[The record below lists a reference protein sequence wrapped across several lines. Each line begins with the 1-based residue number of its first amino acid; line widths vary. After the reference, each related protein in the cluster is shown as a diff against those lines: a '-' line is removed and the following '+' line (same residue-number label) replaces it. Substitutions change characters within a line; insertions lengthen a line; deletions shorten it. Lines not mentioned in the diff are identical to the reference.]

1 MSGEFSD
8 FTDFIDFDEANP
20 IRIAVFGVGLIGGS
34 LALCFKGK
42 PGVHV
47 VGHSINPASTE
58 KYVAL
63 GVVDSATT
71 SLEEAAKGA
80 DFIFL
85 CVPVGRLEEYVNEL
99 SRLPLKRGCIISD
112 VGSTKAS
119 VVRHADKLSLRG
131 AVFIGGHP
139 MAGSERSGVEAAS
152 LYLLENAYY
161 VLTPTT
167 NTPPEHVGKLER
179 LLKHTRAHIVKT
191 DAVQH
196 DDIVGA
202 ISHLPHMIAVALVN
216 QIAGYNESNELYM
229 RLAAGG
235 FRDIT
240 RIASSDPVIWRDIL
254 LSNRDVMLKLVRDWQ
269 NEMDRFASLLEQEDG
284 DGIAER
290 FHTAGEFRRQL
301 PERRK
306 GMITSLFECYVDNVP
321 DHPGIIGKIAT
332 ELGQAKINL
341 SNLQIIESREDV
353 PGILRLSF
361 KQAEDLDRA
370 TALLKSLNYEVHM

>member
-8 FTDFIDFDEANP
+8 FTEISESNP
-20 IRIAVFGVGLIGGS
+20 IKIAIFGVGLIGGS

-42 PGVHV
+42 PGVEV

-58 KYVAL
+58 KYVAR
-63 GVVDSATT
+63 GVVDWATT
-71 SLEEAAKGA
+71 SIPEAAKDA
-80 DFIFL
+80 DFLFL
-85 CVPVGRLEEYVNEL
+85 CVPVGRLEEYVDEL
-99 SRLPLKRGCIISD
+99 SKLPLKPGCIITD

-119 VVRHADKLSLRG
+119 VVHHAEKLALHG

-152 LYLLENAYY
+152 LYLLENAFY
-161 VLTPTT
+161 VLTPVEG
-167 NTPPEHVGKLER
+167 TPAHYVSRLEQ
-179 LLKHTRAHIVKT
+179 LLVWTRAHIVKT
-191 DAVQH
+191 DAIQH

-202 ISHLPHMIAVALVN
+202 ISHLPHIIAVALVN
-216 QIAGYNESNELYM
+216 QIAGYNETNELYR

-240 RIASSDPVIWRDIL
+240 RIASSDPLIWRDIL
-254 LSNRDVMLKLVRDWQ
+254 INNREVILKLIQDWQ
-269 NEMDRFASLLEQEDG
+269 AEMGRFTELLEQEDG
-284 DGIAER
+284 DGVVEQ
-290 FHTAGEFRRQL
+290 FRRAGQFRSQL

-306 GMITSLFECYVDNVP
+306 GMITSLYECYVDVP

-361 KQAEDLDRA
+361 KQSDDLDKA
-370 TALLKSLNYEVHM
+370 TVLLKALQYEVHM

>member
-8 FTDFIDFDEANP
+8 FKAFNESNP
-20 IRIAVFGVGLIGGS
+20 IKIAIFGVGLIGGS
-34 LALCFKGK
+34 LALCFKGR
-42 PGVHV
+42 PGVEV
-47 VGHSINPASTE
+47 VGHSVNLASTE
-58 KYVAL
+58 KYVAR
-63 GVVDSATT
+63 GVVDWATT
-71 SLEEAAKGA
+71 SVAEAAKDA
-80 DFIFL
+80 DFLFL
-85 CVPVGRLEEYVNEL
+85 CVPVGRLEEYVDEL
-99 SRLPLKRGCIISD
+99 SRLPLKPGCIITD

-119 VVRHADKLSLRG
+119 VVHHAIKLSLQG

-152 LYLLENAYY
+152 LHLLENAFY
-161 VLTPTT
+161 VLTPAEGTS
-167 NTPPEHVGKLER
+167 ESDVGKLEQ
-179 LLKHTRAHIVKT
+179 LLKWTRAHIVKT

-216 QIAGYNESNELYM
+216 QIAGYNESNELYR

-240 RIASSDPVIWRDIL
+240 RIASSDPMIWRDIL

-269 NEMDRFASLLEQEDG
+269 EEIDRFADLLEQEDG
-284 DGIAER
+284 EGIAEQ
-290 FHTAGEFRRQL
+290 FRRAGQFRSQL

-306 GMITSLFECYVDNVP
+306 GMITSIYECYVDVP

-361 KQAEDLDRA
+361 QLSEDLDRA
-370 TALLKSLNYEVHM
+370 TALLKSLQYDVHM